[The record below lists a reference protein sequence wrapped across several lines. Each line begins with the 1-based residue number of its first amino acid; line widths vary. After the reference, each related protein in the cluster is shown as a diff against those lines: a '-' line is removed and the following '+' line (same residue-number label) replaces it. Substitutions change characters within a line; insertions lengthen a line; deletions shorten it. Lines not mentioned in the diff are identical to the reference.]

1 MTPNIM
7 QKWFLGVEKMNELE
21 LLENI
26 NKCVTANAVFTGFIL
41 LFFILILLIRFMD
54 NFDIIYKGDKK
65 K

>member
-1 MTPNIM
+1 
-7 QKWFLGVEKMNELE
+7 MNELE

-54 NFDIIYKGDKK
+54 NYDIIYKGDKK